1 MRHPLDTRALL
12 ALLSAL
18 LLTISLACGRPGASA
33 GDGGGSSAQE
43 ENGGNESGKSGDG
56 DDDDAPGFHRDDL
69 EEEDEE
75 EAVPVE
81 VVALGRGPIETVL
94 RFSTNLE
101 AENDVQVVS
110 RATRQL
116 QVQQL
121 LVEEG
126 AEVGRGQLL
135 LRLENAEL
143 RTALKRI
150 EGQLAKARRE
160 YDRQTNLYE
169 QRLISEQVYNEAT
182 YELEQLELALEDA
195 KRELGYTEVRAPIA
209 GTVTERHV
217 SVGDQVTANQMLFRI
232 VDFDSIVARVYVPEK
247 DLWRVSPG
255 LEARLYADAD
265 RSLER
270 LGAVERVA
278 PQVDPRSGTVKVTI
292 AIPRGAGLLPGM
304 YVSVELITAV
314 NDEAVLVPKKALIYD
329 AEQIFVFRLAEE
341 DRVERLLIRA
351 RLEDRD
357 NIEPMGELAEGDQI
371 VVAGQAGLKDG
382 SLVRL
387 IEEQAE
393 GGEPSAEAAEVS
405 EG

>member
-1 MRHPLDTRALL
+1 MRHRLDTRGLL
-12 ALLSAL
+12 ALLAAL
-18 LLTISLACGRPGASA
+18 LITLSLACARA
-33 GDGGGSSAQE
+33 GDSAEGGEGGDEQTATE
-43 ENGGNESGKSGDG
+43 ETDSDKKDGDEDG
-56 DDDDAPGFHRDDL
+56 DD
-69 EEEDEE
+69 EDEE

-110 RATRQL
+110 RASRQL
-116 QVQQL
+116 QVRQL

-150 EGQLAKARRE
+150 EGQLDKARRE
-160 YDRQTNLYE
+160 YDRQTSLYG
-169 QRLISEQVYNEAT
+169 QQLISEQTYNDAT
-182 YELEQLELALEDA
+182 YELEQLELSLEDA
-195 KRELGYTEVRAPIA
+195 KRELGYTEVRAPIS

-247 DLWRVSPG
+247 DLWRVSKG
-255 LEARLYADAD
+255 LEARLYTEAN
-265 RSLER
+265 RSIER
-270 LGAVERVA
+270 RGAVDRVA
-278 PQVDPRSGTVKVTI
+278 PQVDPRSGTVKATI

-329 AEQIFVFRLAEE
+329 AEQIYVFRLTEE
-341 DRVERLLIRA
+341 DRVERLLIEA

-357 NIEPMGELAEGDQI
+357 NIEPAGALAAGERI
-371 VVAGQAGLKDG
+371 IVAGQAGLKDG

-387 IEEQAE
+387 IEAADEAGAE
-393 GGEPSAEAAEVS
+393 PDTEASETS